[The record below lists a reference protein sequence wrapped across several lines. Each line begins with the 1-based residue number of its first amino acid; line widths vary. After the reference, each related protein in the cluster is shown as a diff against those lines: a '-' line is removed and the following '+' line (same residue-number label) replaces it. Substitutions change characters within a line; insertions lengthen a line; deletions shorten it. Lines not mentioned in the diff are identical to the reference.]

1 MLGHV
6 TIQDIK
12 NVQNKIGTQ
21 YFNITDIIVVDVV
34 LYCHVLKELH
44 VSFVFQPSF
53 ETIFMYII
61 LGVCICTYQ
70 VGFPCQ

>member
-1 MLGHV
+1 MLGHD

-34 LYCHVLKELH
+34 AADVVMLLLLLLSLLLLFDTDWSSEYRLSMTRTWLNHH
-44 VSFVFQPSF
+44 
-53 ETIFMYII
+53 
-61 LGVCICTYQ
+61 
-70 VGFPCQ
+70 